1 MSKEIRA
8 FGKIKKPKLG
18 HQKNLIL
25 LKDVDIDSMQI
36 SIMVWL
42 KIMMCWKNVII
53 FRIRSVIVL
62 KKNLTAVSSI
72 LKTFESQNS
81 VLRWQGYGF
90 S

>member
-8 FGKIKKPKLG
+8 FGKIKKLKLG

-72 LKTFESQNS
+72 LKTFESQNR

>member
-42 KIMMCWKNVII
+42 KIMCWKNVII

-72 LKTFESQNS
+72 LKTFESQNR

>member
-25 LKDVDIDSMQI
+25 LKDVDIDSRQI

-72 LKTFESQNS
+72 LKTFESQNR

>member
-25 LKDVDIDSMQI
+25 LKDVDIDSKQI

-72 LKTFESQNS
+72 LKTFESQNR